1 MNIPFSFW
9 KTASPKRKRI
19 YSAIFMLVL
28 IIATTLLGTL
38 VQLSAQDA
46 KQLTDDLNKIGTD
59 NPTYASRVVA
69 IFLHNFS
76 LTLLMFIPLVGAAI
90 GLFIMFS
97 SGIALRAIFDIQS
110 ASAASAQL
118 TNLSTTTI
126 VIALVFAVLT
136 FVLEYV
142 SYIFAMTESV
152 WLFRRLTQ
160 RRWGELKTAGI
171 LIGITALMLILAAIV
186 ETWVISLP
194 L

>member
-19 YSAIFMLVL
+19 YSAIFMLILV
-28 IIATTLLGTL
+28 IATTLLGTL

-46 KQLTDDLNKIGTD
+46 KQLTNDLNGITTD
-59 NPTYASRVVA
+59 NPTFASRVEA
-69 IFLHNFS
+69 IFLHNLS

-97 SGIALRAIFDIQS
+97 SGIGLRAIFDTQS

-118 TNLSTTTI
+118 TNISSTTI
-126 VIALVFAVLT
+126 VIALMFVVLT
-136 FVLEYV
+136 FVLEFF
-142 SYIFAMTESV
+142 SYIIAMTESV

-160 RRWGELKTAGI
+160 RRWGELKTTGI
-171 LIGITALMLILAAIV
+171 LIGVAALMLILAAII
-186 ETWVISLP
+186 ETWGISL
-194 L
+194 LA